1 MAKRGTPENILNL
14 IIKQLWCSVRIY
26 SIPKVIQGSCS
37 YLQLLI
43 ETKKAVEED
52 RDDMM
57 SSYAR

>member
-1 MAKRGTPENILNL
+1 MAKRGTPENILDL

-43 ETKKAVEED
+43 ETKK
-52 RDDMM
+52 R
-57 SSYAR
+57 